1 MLELKDIGERLISIV
16 SIPYYAE
23 GLLDMLDS
31 KSQKEVA
38 DYLNVS
44 QSKLSPIIQLLTET
58 YRNKPYIVVRY
69 IATQTEVAQVPRYY
83 LKKGIGSLSK
93 DEKYIDIFKFNID
106 MWYNVVK
113 ELSNN
118 EIAIQPDISIEDNY
132 NYIQVD
138 KLPQITID
146 ALHNLEYKHKA

>member
-1 MLELKDIGERLISIV
+1 MIELKDIGERLVSIV

-23 GLLDMLDS
+23 GLLTMLDS

-58 YRNKPYIVVRY
+58 YRDKPYVVVRY
-69 IATQTEVAQVPRYY
+69 IATQYNLITKYH
-83 LKKGIGSLSK
+83 LKLGVGELEKN
-93 DEKYIDIFKFNID
+93 EKYIDMFKFTIST
-106 MWYNVVK
+106 WYNVIK
-113 ELSNN
+113 ELSHNT
-118 EIAIQPDISIEDNY
+118 IAEDEALDFSYISIDRMN
-132 NYIQVD
+132 
-138 KLPQITID
+138 QITID

>member
-1 MLELKDIGERLISIV
+1 MIELKDIGERLVSIV

-23 GLLDMLDS
+23 GLLTMLDN

-69 IATQTEVAQVPRYY
+69 ITTQTEVTQVPRYY
-83 LKKGIGSLSK
+83 LKKGIGSLAK

-106 MWYNVVK
+106 MWYTVVK
-113 ELSNN
+113 ELSHNT
-118 EIAIQPDISIEDNY
+118 IAEDEALDFSYISIDRMN
-132 NYIQVD
+132 
-138 KLPQITID
+138 QITID

>member
-1 MLELKDIGERLISIV
+1 MIELNNIGERLVSIV

-23 GLLDMLDS
+23 GLLTMLDS

-58 YRNKPYIVVRY
+58 YRNKPYVVVRY
-69 IATQTEVAQVPRYY
+69 IATQDNLITKYY
-83 LKKGIGSLSK
+83 LKFGVGKLEK
-93 DEKYIDIFKFNID
+93 DEKYIDMFKFTIAT
-106 MWYNVVK
+106 WHNVIK
-113 ELSNN
+113 ELSHNT
-118 EIAIQPDISIEDNY
+118 IAEDEALDFSYISIDRMN
-132 NYIQVD
+132 
-138 KLPQITID
+138 QITID

>member
-69 IATQTEVAQVPRYY
+69 IATQTEVTQVPRYY
-83 LKKGIGSLSK
+83 LKKGIGSLVN

-118 EIAIQPDISIEDNY
+118 EIAEHEVLDFD
-132 NYIQVD
+132 YILID
-138 KLPQITID
+138 RLNQITID

>member
-83 LKKGIGSLSK
+83 LKKGIGSLAK
-93 DEKYIDIFKFNID
+93 DEKYIDIFKFNLD

-118 EIAIQPDISIEDNY
+118 EIAEHEILDFD
-132 NYIQVD
+132 YILID
-138 KLPQITID
+138 RLNQITID

>member
-1 MLELKDIGERLISIV
+1 MLELKGIGERLISIV

-69 IATQTEVAQVPRYY
+69 IATQTEVTQVPRYY

-118 EIAIQPDISIEDNY
+118 EIAEHEVLDF
-132 NYIQVD
+132 NYILID
-138 KLPQITID
+138 RLNQITID

>member
-1 MLELKDIGERLISIV
+1 MIELKDIGERLVSIV

-23 GLLDMLDS
+23 GLLTMLDS

-58 YRNKPYIVVRY
+58 YRNKPYVVVRY
-69 IATQTEVAQVPRYY
+69 IATQSEDSQVPKYY
-83 LKKGIGSLSK
+83 LKFGVGALEV
-93 DEKYIDIFKFNID
+93 DEKYIDMFKFTIAT
-106 MWYNVVK
+106 WHNVIK
-113 ELSNN
+113 ELSHNTITEN
-118 EIAIQPDISIEDNY
+118 EALDFSYISIDRLN
-132 NYIQVD
+132 
-138 KLPQITID
+138 QITID

>member
-1 MLELKDIGERLISIV
+1 MLELKDIGERLVSIV

-83 LKKGIGSLSK
+83 LKKGIGSLVN

-118 EIAIQPDISIEDNY
+118 EIAEHEVLDFD
-132 NYIQVD
+132 YILID
-138 KLPQITID
+138 RLNQITID
-146 ALHNLEYKHKA
+146 ALHNLEYKHTA

>member
-1 MLELKDIGERLISIV
+1 MIELHNIGERLVSIV

-23 GLLDMLDS
+23 GLLTMLDS

-69 IATQTEVAQVPRYY
+69 IATQQEGAQVPRYY
-83 LKKGIGSLSK
+83 LKKGTGTLEA
-93 DEKYIDIFKFNID
+93 DEKYIDIFKFTIAT
-106 MWYNVVK
+106 WHNVIK

-118 EIAIQPDISIEDNY
+118 TIAETEALDF
-132 NYIQVD
+132 NYILID
-138 KLPQITID
+138 RLNQITID